1 MKIQAMISFF
11 PPLGTHMLR
20 YFSLLV
26 FLCLSSAPLLVA
38 ATGCVVCSCNS
49 QCCFIVEENSQP
61 GTVIGNASDIN
72 DEELQRLIN
81 GTSPVTYTV
90 TSPHA
95 NFSVTSNGIVSTA
108 EPLDRESIS
117 LANDDCLVLVLLV
130 TGESGSGW
138 SRAISVKVLDVNDN
152 PPEFSGVDNGL
163 FKNSQQETTGPAN
176 NFLCSNRLLATD
188 VDEGPNGTI
197 ASYSV
202 LSPPNT
208 FSVSSYDSSR
218 VCLNSLVAL
227 DRETNATI
235 TIVIVAW
242 DNGTVVRLN
251 GTLTVILTLVDI
263 NDNSPVFTNVPP
275 SGGLM
280 VPESTPINTTVFNF
294 KASDPDVGSN
304 ARIVFHL
311 DPSIVIPFNL
321 DNNGSLYV
329 SGLLDSHIANCIPK
343 TYTLSVIVTNADTI
357 TDPKTTSSST
367 IIITNVNE
375 RPPSVEINSI
385 ATSLEEGLLDAIS
398 LNTYTID
405 QECGTN
411 YSVQVVAG
419 EEYCEIETY
428 IFFGSV
434 IYALS
439 SKNVSADREV
449 TPVLQ
454 ILINFTG
461 SGYPGPL
468 STIVP
473 FNVTLLDINDN
484 PPSLSQTDFFAN
496 EGERQGLILYRLPD
510 YFQDPDNGSNG
521 TFGRVTQLTGKDL
534 MTVDAAGS
542 IEVRGKLDYEEFRV
556 FELNITLYD
565 DGTPQLSSNLTLK
578 IHLVDMNDN
587 APKFLNI
594 SDDTVFSI
602 MENEPP
608 GTFIATITAV
618 DDDSERNANVSYSI
632 VNSALFAIDPLTG
645 RLTSSSA
652 FDREKTSQY
661 TLVVVA
667 TDGGTPP
674 LNSSVNLTVRIDDVN
689 DNAPSF
695 ENETYRF
702 NTKTNKPIGALVGVV
717 NATDLDSSE
726 NGAVDY
732 EILDQDSYFGVNAT
746 GHVIIARQL
755 PQEDDQ
761 QFNITVIAFNSI
773 DKRMNSTAEVQ
784 ISVRYVP
791 PPTVTPTP
799 SGFGLMYFAYVVPSL
814 LIALA
819 IAIAITIC
827 LICCIRCYR
836 HRSRDLYKMNC
847 PPTRP
852 TKSNLRAVPQAGSRY
867 EDSSNFC
874 RKPSANGANGRVTPK
889 SPTVNFSDTSQ
900 VHYYLTEESMLS
912 DMSNGC
918 GGMGLFPQALP
929 DGNEAIELSETLSPD
944 HGIPTKATPPA
955 DAETSMTTHGIITS
969 SSSSTV
975 MGPNSLSDDIS
986 LSPGSVNTTQD
997 LSHIYNQHSK
1007 GPPVLREDLLKKHN
1021 KNFANSSFP
1030 QAIVEGPLSDR
1041 DSDLVNHPP
1050 SLNMP
1055 RPPYCQHRHHHH
1067 RMGGANGD
1075 LSYTPSGSEEQVM
1088 DYAPRLHNLS
1098 HSLPPHPL
1106 PLASRTHSNS
1116 GMYYGSHAHNGH
1128 PPRHMYESM
1137 YPPYKGVPPNHL
1149 NGSLVHGSSSTSSSS
1164 HNTSPRTGTRVLYPY
1179 LDLTPPDPSPPDDR
1193 SDDYHSNHGHSVDYH
1208 PRIVSL
1214 HGSHSS
1220 ASPSS
1225 VVRDHSYP
1233 THHTHLPL
1241 VQEKILQDNLHYH
1254 HQPAPNCDGYSTDED
1269 TGTVA
1274 SSVLDEY
1281 LQFEPPA
1288 LRHDF
1293 LSLSVDDMKL
1303 SSTDLDPKHGGGNRR
1318 NES

>member
-1 MKIQAMISFF
+1 M
-11 PPLGTHMLR
+11 
-20 YFSLLV
+20 
-26 FLCLSSAPLLVA
+26 
-38 ATGCVVCSCNS
+38 
-49 QCCFIVEENSQP
+49 
-61 GTVIGNASDIN
+61 
-72 DEELQRLIN
+72 
-81 GTSPVTYTV
+81 
-90 TSPHA
+90 
-95 NFSVTSNGIVSTA
+95 
-108 EPLDRESIS
+108 
-117 LANDDCLVLVLLV
+117 
-130 TGESGSGW
+130 
-138 SRAISVKVLDVNDN
+138 
-152 PPEFSGVDNGL
+152 
-163 FKNSQQETTGPAN
+163 
-176 NFLCSNRLLATD
+176 
-188 VDEGPNGTI
+188 
-197 ASYSV
+197 
-202 LSPPNT
+202 
-208 FSVSSYDSSR
+208 
-218 VCLNSLVAL
+218 
-227 DRETNATI
+227 
-235 TIVIVAW
+235 AW
-242 DNGTVVRLN
+242 DNGTVVQLN

-275 SGGLM
+275 SDGLM

-294 KASDPDVGSN
+294 KASDPDVGPN

-311 DPSIVIPFNL
+311 DPSIVIPFSL

-329 SGLLDSHIANCIPK
+329 SGLLDSHIANCVPK

-375 RPPSVEINSI
+375 RPPSVRITSN
-385 ATSLEEGLLDAIS
+385 ATSLVEGLLDAIS
-398 LNTYTID
+398 LNTYTIN

-411 YSVQVVAG
+411 YGVQVVAG
-419 EEYCEIETY
+419 EEYCEIKTHVL
-428 IFFGSV
+428 FGSV

-439 SKNVSADREV
+439 SKNVSADRED

-484 PPSLSQTDFFAN
+484 PPSLTQTDFFAN
-496 EGERQGLILYRLPD
+496 EGERQGLILYSLRD
-510 YFQDPDNGSNG
+510 FFQDPDNGSNG

-534 MTVDAAGS
+534 MTVDATGS
-542 IEVRGKLDYEEFRV
+542 IAVRGKLDYEAFHV
-556 FELNITLYD
+556 FELSITLYD

-587 APKFLNI
+587 APQFVNI
-594 SDDTVFSI
+594 SDGTEFSI

-618 DDDSERNANVSYSI
+618 DDDSEQNTNVSYSI
-632 VNSALFAIDPLTG
+632 VNSTLFAIDPLTG
-645 RLTSSSA
+645 RLTSSRI
-652 FDREKTSQY
+652 FDREKTSKY

-674 LNSSVNLTVRIDDVN
+674 LNSSINLTVRIDDAN

-702 NTKTNKPIGALVGVV
+702 DTKTDEPVGALVGMV
-717 NATDLDSSE
+717 NAMDLDSNE

-732 EILDQDSYFGVNAT
+732 KILDQDSYFGVKSVNAT
-746 GHVIIARQL
+746 GHVIIARKL
-755 PQEDDQ
+755 PQENDQ

-773 DKRMNSTAEVQ
+773 DERMNSTAEVQ

-791 PPTVTPTP
+791 PTVTPTS
-799 SGFGLMYFAYVVPSL
+799 SGSGLMYFAYVVPPL

-819 IAIAITIC
+819 VAIAITIC

-836 HRSRDLYKMNC
+836 HRSRDLYKMDC

-874 RKPSANGANGRVTPK
+874 RRASANGTNGRVTPK

-918 GGMGLFPQALP
+918 GGMGMFPQALP
-929 DGNEAIELSETLSPD
+929 DVNEPIELSETLSPD

-955 DAETSMTTHGIITS
+955 EAETSMTTHGIVTS

-975 MGPNSLSDDIS
+975 MGPNSLSDDVS
-986 LSPGSVNTTQD
+986 LSPGSMNTTQD

-1021 KNFANSSFP
+1021 KKFANSSFP

-1041 DSDLVNHPP
+1041 DSDLMNHPP
-1050 SLNMP
+1050 SLNVP
-1055 RPPYCQHRHHHH
+1055 RPPYCQHHHHHH

-1075 LSYTPSGSEEQVM
+1075 LSYTPSGSEEQVVN
-1088 DYAPRLHNLS
+1088 YVPHLHNLS

-1116 GMYYGSHAHNGH
+1116 GMYYPHGGSHAHNGH
-1128 PPRHMYESM
+1128 PPRHMYENM
-1137 YPPYKGVPPNHL
+1137 YPSYKGVPPNHL

-1164 HNTSPRTGTRVLYPY
+1164 HNTSPRAGTRVLYPY

-1208 PRIVSL
+1208 PRMVSL

-1241 VQEKILQDNLHYH
+1241 IQEKILQENLRYH
-1254 HQPAPNCDGYSTDED
+1254 HQAAPNCDGYSTDED